1 MPWSHRIGSRLKLR
15 DLHIFMVVATAGTM
29 GRAAT
34 ELAVSQPV
42 ISKAIA
48 DLEYVL
54 GVRLFDRSRRGV
66 ELTDYGRSLRDSG
79 IAVFDDLR
87 ETVKRLEVLADPN
100 AGEVRLGTTEPL
112 ATGFVS
118 AALETM
124 ATRYPRMTFQL
135 VQADLA
141 TLSTRD
147 LRARNIEFAVARIL
161 EPFSREE
168 FATEV
173 LFNDPFAVVV
183 GRNSKWARRHGVA
196 LADLVHERWVFPPII
211 LGIIHGAFEAAG
223 LQPPR
228 ADVLTLS
235 VHVHNHLLATGK
247 FVTALPRSTFGWG
260 SDHRPFK
267 VLPIEMPTTFAP
279 VAIVTLR
286 GRTLSPPAQR
296 FTECLRELVRL
307 KEKSLPRRDRRTKE
321 QTRS

>member
-1 MPWSHRIGSRLKLR
+1 MSGDMPWSDRIGSRLKLR
-15 DLHIFMVVATAGTM
+15 DLHIFMVVASAGTM

-48 DLEYVL
+48 DLEHAV
-54 GVRLFDRSRRGV
+54 GARLFDRSRRGV

-87 ETVKRLEVLADPN
+87 QGVKRLEALADPN

-118 AALETM
+118 AALKKM
-124 ATRYPRMTFQL
+124 AARYPRMNFHL
-135 VQADLA
+135 VQGDLT
-141 TLSTRD
+141 TLRTRD
-147 LRARNIEFAVARIL
+147 LRARNIEFAVGRIL
-161 EPFSREE
+161 EPFGQDE
-168 FATEV
+168 FAVEA
-173 LFNDPFAVVV
+173 LFSDPFAIVV
-183 GRNSKWARRHGVA
+183 GRNSKWAKQRRIG
-196 LADLVHERWVFPPII
+196 LADLVHERWVLPPLPII
-211 LGIIHGAFEAAG
+211 LGTIHGAFEAAG

-235 VHVHNHLLATGK
+235 IHVHNNLLATGK

-260 SDHRPFK
+260 TDHLAFK
-267 VLPIEMPTTFAP
+267 VLPIEMPTTFGP

-296 FTECLRELVRL
+296 FTECLRELA
-307 KEKSLPRRDRRTKE
+307 PRE
-321 QTRS
+321 QSNGR